1 MWIQIYFCH
10 FFKYS
15 CFNRYMV
22 ECEFGKQRWKYML
35 WKRFNRYMVE
45 CESLSV
51 LKSAQTVTAVLID
64 TWWNVNM
71 EHYNEYIFQYQV
83 LIDTWWNVN
92 VCIGM
97 IQSYGSNCFNRYMVE
112 CEWSLWSNVT
122 EVVFVLI
129 DTWWNVND
137 FDSGIRGFNPQ
148 F

>member
-1 MWIQIYFCH
+1 MNIEYDKNGNAINLVLIDTWWNVNKFLIRHVFDIL
-10 FFKYS
+10 S
-15 CFNRYMV
+15 
-22 ECEFGKQRWKYML
+22 
-35 WKRFNRYMVE
+35 FNRYMVE

-112 CEWSLWSNVT
+112 CE
-122 EVVFVLI
+122 
-129 DTWWNVND
+129 
-137 FDSGIRGFNPQ
+137 
-148 F
+148 

>member
-1 MWIQIYFCH
+1 MFEVLIDTWWNVNFAYFLLSYPCPQ
-10 FFKYS
+10 
-15 CFNRYMV
+15 C
-22 ECEFGKQRWKYML
+22 
-35 WKRFNRYMVE
+35 FNRYMVE

-112 CEWSLWSNVT
+112 CE
-122 EVVFVLI
+122 
-129 DTWWNVND
+129 
-137 FDSGIRGFNPQ
+137 
-148 F
+148 